1 MFYARNATL
10 LSALLLAATPSQAA
24 PSITHQSGWS
34 GQINIGAG
42 FGQSETNMLASLSS
56 IDLGAERIDTLNEDA
71 GSEDIGFPVLQFDLN
86 YTLGETQTQ
95 FYLRNQP
102 SPYVAL
108 DMEVLGGIRQQVTG
122 IGIIDVALSSTTV
135 PADVWKDPYLV
146 GTNRGDTERTTTGLH
161 IAWRNIMD
169 TALSF
174 EFSSKELEIDDEDSG
189 ESLAL
194 SGRDR
199 RLLERTGE
207 VYRFNVEY
215 ALKIGENQRLVPA
228 VSWLDYDLDGAA
240 MAEDGAALRLS
251 HHYQRNR
258 WRIVSGIEYRGLESA
273 EDNPIYG
280 DSADKDVLSLGI
292 TAFYER
298 PFGLENWTA
307 NVRASWYDA
316 DSDIDFYDE
325 SLAAFSL
332 GMLYRFD

>member
-1 MFYARNATL
+1 MFSMRIATSL
-10 LSALLLAATPSQAA
+10 TALLLVATSSQAA
-24 PSITHQSGWS
+24 LPITDESGWS

-42 FGQSETNMLASLSS
+42 FGQSESNMLAGLSS
-56 IDLGAERIDTLNEDA
+56 IDLGDERIDGLDEDA
-71 GSEDIGFPVLQFDLN
+71 GSEDIGFPVLQFALN

-122 IGIIDVALSSTTV
+122 IGIVDVALSSSTV
-135 PADVWKDPYLV
+135 PTDVWKDPYLV
-146 GTNRGDTERTTTGLH
+146 GVDRGDTERTTAGLH
-161 IAWRNIMD
+161 IAWLNIMD
-169 TALSF
+169 SALSF

-189 ESLAL
+189 ESLGL

-199 RLLERTGE
+199 GLLDLTGE
-207 VYRFNVEY
+207 VYRFHLEY
-215 ALKIGENQRLVPA
+215 AWQISEHQRLVPA
-228 VSWLDYDLDGAA
+228 VSWLDYDLDGGA
-240 MAEDGAALRLS
+240 MAEDGAALKLT
-251 HHYQRNR
+251 HYYQHKR
-258 WRIVSGIEYRGLESA
+258 WRFVSGIEYRGLESD

-280 DSADKDVLSLGI
+280 DSADKDVLSLGV
-292 TAFYER
+292 TAFYEQ

-307 NVRASWYDA
+307 NARVSWYDA